1 MRVLVLG
8 GYGLIGL
15 AVSKQLVR
23 AGHSVVGLARSERKG
38 RALLPQADW
47 IAADISTLKTPDNWA
62 DHLAGI
68 DVVVNASGALQNGLK
83 DDVAA
88 VQRDAIIA
96 LIAACERVDVS
107 RFVQISAPGADE
119 NSSTQFY
126 RTKGQADDALK
137 ASGLVWTVLRP
148 GLVISPHAYGG
159 TSLIRMLAA
168 FPYIQPVTLADVPVQ
183 TVSVDDVAM
192 AVCAATQGEHD
203 QQDLDLV
210 EAEAQPLS
218 DAILQVRAWLGFASP
233 KAILRLP
240 NWLGRAL
247 AKGADIAGWLGWRS
261 ALRSTALIV
270 LEAGVQGDAK
280 TWQARTGAPLKSL
293 SETLRDMPSTVQERI
308 YARTQLVM
316 PIALIVLAGFWIASG
331 VIGLMQQDKAA
342 AVLAGVMPAT
352 VSKLFVQLGSVADV
366 IIGIALLVRPLVRWA
381 CAASIL
387 LATSYLVASAVFTP
401 HLWADPS
408 GPMVK
413 VFPATALALVVAALV
428 EER

>member
-1 MRVLVLG
+1 MLG

-308 YARTQLVM
+308 YARMQLVM

-401 HLWADPS
+401 HLWADPL

>member
-1 MRVLVLG
+1 MLG

>member
-1 MRVLVLG
+1 MLG

-38 RALLPQADW
+38 RVLLPQADW

-88 VQRDAIIA
+88 VQRDAITA

-218 DAILQVRAWLGFASP
+218 DVILQVRAWLGFASP

-342 AVLAGVMPAT
+342 AVLAGAMPAS
-352 VSKLFVQLGSVADV
+352 VSKLFVQLGSVVDV

-401 HLWADPS
+401 HLWADPL

-413 VFPATALALVVAALV
+413 VFPAIALVLVVAALV

>member
-1 MRVLVLG
+1 MLG

-38 RALLPQADW
+38 RVLLPQADW

-88 VQRDAIIA
+88 VQRDAITA

-218 DAILQVRAWLGFASP
+218 DVILQVRAWLGFASP

-342 AVLAGVMPAT
+342 AVLAGAMPAT

-401 HLWADPS
+401 HLWADPL

-413 VFPATALALVVAALV
+413 VFPAIALVLVVAALV

>member
-1 MRVLVLG
+1 MLG

-47 IAADISTLKTPDNWA
+47 IAADISTLKTPDDWA
-62 DHLAGI
+62 DHLVGT
-68 DVVVNASGALQNGLK
+68 DVVVNASGVLQNGLK

-159 TSLIRMLAA
+159 TSLIRMLGA

-308 YARTQLVM
+308 YARMQLVM

-401 HLWADPS
+401 HLWADPL